1 MSPGNPLAP
10 LFKPK
15 PVRFLLRGRDAGG
28 RRRRWITIGVAVVVV
43 VTGLY
48 YLLRKPAKKEEFKDY
63 KVAKGEMMIRITAAG
78 GVIPQNRIELKPPL
92 AGRIEQI
99 LVREGDYIKKGQILA
114 WISSSDRA
122 ALLDAARAK
131 GPEEAAKW
139 EGVYKPTPI
148 VAPLSGFIIARRAE
162 PGQTIGS
169 GDPPLVM
176 ADRLIVRAQVD
187 ETDMGKIKIGQ
198 KADITLD
205 AYPENRIPGRLD
217 HLAYE
222 SRVVNNV
229 TVYDIEIELLKVS
242 PLFRSGMT
250 ATASV
255 IVNERKNVVLVPAEA
270 LTERNGT
277 VSVLLRRKGA
287 APIPTPVT
295 MGLSDGAMVEVKS
308 GLKEGETIKISTM
321 AMPPSTLGNATN
333 PLGIGGR
340 GGGRH

>member
-28 RRRRWITIGVAVVVV
+28 RRRRWITIGVLVAVVI
-43 VTGLY
+43 TGLY
-48 YLLRKPAKKEEFKDY
+48 YLLRTPVKKEEFKDY
-63 KVAKGEMMIRITAAG
+63 RVAKGEMMIKITAAG
-78 GVIPQNRIELKPPL
+78 DVTPQNRIELRPPL

-131 GPEEAAKW
+131 SPEEAAKW

-176 ADRLIVRAQVD
+176 ADRLIVKAQVD
-187 ETDMGKIKIGQ
+187 ETDMGKVRIGQ
-198 KADITLD
+198 KAEITLD
-205 AYPENRIPGRLD
+205 AYPEVKLPGRLD

-222 SRVVNNV
+222 ARTVNNV
-229 TVYDIEIELLKVS
+229 TVYDIEIELLKAS
-242 PLFRSGMT
+242 SLLRSGMT

-255 IVNERKNVVLVPAEA
+255 IVNERRNVVLVPAEA
-270 LTERNGT
+270 LTERKGAVT
-277 VSVLLRRKGA
+277 VLLKRKGA
-287 APIPTPVT
+287 APLPTPVT
-295 MGLSDGAMVEVKS
+295 MGLSDGAMVEIKN
-308 GLKEGETIKISTM
+308 GLKEGETIMISTM
-321 AMPPSTLGNATN
+321 AMPPSTMGESNS
-333 PLGIGGR
+333 PLGFGAR
-340 GGGRH
+340 RGGRH